1 MGLALADDG
10 WALDLL
16 KKLGLAKVNGGTK
29 A

>member
-1 MGLALADDG
+1 MGLALVGGG